1 MTHQFKK
8 IDQFQKEL
16 TVELTKDDLKSYVER
31 TENILG
37 QGLQVDGFRK
47 GKIPKEQL
55 KKHLNPAVVL
65 ESALDVAIRES
76 LAKVIQAEGLDMMN
90 FSKLEVKENTSEKL
104 VYKVLLVLFPDI
116 KIKDLDGFK
125 VARKDVSV
133 EQKEVEDTLNTI
145 RNSRASYTEKDSPAG
160 NGDRVE
166 IDFEVKAGG
175 SPIDGGVS
183 KNHPMILGEKHFIP
197 GFEENLVG
205 MKKDEEKN
213 FSLVAPENYYRKDM
227 AGKKLDFNVKVS
239 KVQSVRLPELND
251 DFAKTLGKFDG
262 ISDMVNS
269 VKGGLLQEKRIK
281 EQQRVRLEILDRMIK
296 ASDIDAPDFMVAKQ
310 LDSMVQDFDN
320 NLHANGMELGLY
332 LAHVGKTQ
340 EDLKKDWQGEAEK
353 QVKIFLILHKA
364 AKDKN
369 ITASHE
375 EIDQELNTVVQSILM
390 RGGTLQETMDVERLK
405 EDIAAKI
412 INEKTLVLLEKLYTA

>member
-16 TVELTKDDLKSYVER
+16 TVELVKDDLKRYVER
-31 TENILG
+31 TEDILG
-37 QGLQVDGFRK
+37 QDLKVDGFRK
-47 GKIPKEQL
+47 GKVPKDQL
-55 KKHLNPAVVL
+55 KKHLDPAVVL

-76 LAKVIQAEGLDMMN
+76 LARVIQEEDLDMMS
-90 FSKLEVKENTSEKL
+90 FSKPEVKENTPEKL

-116 KIKDLDGFK
+116 KIKDIDGLK
-125 VARKDVSV
+125 VVRKDVVV

-145 RNSRASYTEKDSPAG
+145 RKSRAGYGEKDGPAD

-166 IDFEVKAGG
+166 IDFEVKAEGN
-175 SPIDGGVS
+175 PIDGGVS

-205 MKKDEEKN
+205 MKKDEEKA
-213 FSLVAPENYYRKDM
+213 FSLTAPENYYRKDM
-227 AGKKLDFNVKVS
+227 AGKKLDFNVKMI
-239 KVQSVRLPELND
+239 KVQSVRVPELND

-262 ISDMVNS
+262 IADLVIS
-269 VKGGLLQEKRIK
+269 VKDGLLQEKRIK
-281 EQQRVRLEILDRMIK
+281 EQQRVRLEILNQMTK
-296 ASDIDAPDFMVAKQ
+296 ASNIDAPDFMVAKQ
-310 LDSMVQDFDN
+310 LDSMLRDFDN

-340 EDLKKDWQGEAEK
+340 EDLKKDWKGEAEN

-364 AKDKN
+364 AKDRN
-369 ITASHE
+369 ITASRE
-375 EIDQELNTVVQSILM
+375 EVDQELNTVVQSILM
-390 RGGTLQETMDVERLK
+390 RGGTLQENMDVERLK
-405 EDIAAKI
+405 EDISTKI
-412 INEKTLVLLEKLYTA
+412 INEKTLSSLEKLYTE

>member
-37 QGLQVDGFRK
+37 RDLKVDGFRK
-47 GKIPKEQL
+47 GKIPKDRL
-55 KKHLNPAVVL
+55 KQHLDPAVVL

-76 LAKVIQAEGLDMMN
+76 LAKVIREEGLDMMN
-90 FSKLEVKENTSEKL
+90 FSKLEVKENTPEKL
-104 VYKVLLVLFPDI
+104 VYKALLILFPDI

-125 VARKDVSV
+125 VARKNISV

-145 RNSRASYTEKDSPAG
+145 RNSRASYTEKDGPAD

-175 SPIDGGVS
+175 GSIDGGVS

-205 MKKDEEKN
+205 MKKDEDKN

-227 AGKKLDFNVKVS
+227 AGKKLDFNVKMN

-262 ISDMVNS
+262 ISDVVSS
-269 VKGGLLQEKRIK
+269 VKGGLLQEKRVK

-369 ITASHE
+369 IAASHE
-375 EIDQELNTVVQSILM
+375 EIDQELNSVVQSILM
-390 RGGTLQETMDVERLK
+390 RGGTLQENMDMERLK

-412 INEKTLVLLEKLYTA
+412 VNEKTLSLLEKLYTA

>member
-16 TVELTKDDLKSYVER
+16 TVELTEDDLKSYVER

-37 QGLQVDGFRK
+37 QDLRVDGFRK
-47 GKIPKEQL
+47 GKVPKDRL
-55 KKHLNPAVVL
+55 KKHLNPAAVL
-65 ESALDVAIRES
+65 ESALDVAVRES
-76 LAKVIQAEGLDMMN
+76 LAKVIREEDLDMMS
-90 FSKLEVKENTSEKL
+90 FSELEVKENTPEKL

-116 KIKDLDGFK
+116 KIKDIGGLK

-133 EQKEVEDTLNTI
+133 EQKEVDDTLNTI
-145 RNSRASYTEKDSPAG
+145 RNSRANYTEKDGPAG

-183 KNHPMILGEKHFIP
+183 KNHPMILGEKYFVP
-197 GFEENLVG
+197 GFEENLIG
-205 MKKDEEKN
+205 MKKDEEKA
-213 FSLVAPENYYRKDM
+213 FSLVAPEDYYRKDM
-227 AGKKLDFNVKVS
+227 AGKKLDFNVKINR
-239 KVQSVRLPELND
+239 VQSVSLPELND

-262 ISDMVNS
+262 ISDVVSS

-296 ASDIDAPDFMVAKQ
+296 ASDVDAPDFMVAKQ

-332 LAHVGKTQ
+332 LAHIGKTQ
-340 EDLKKDWQGEAEK
+340 EDLKKDWKGEAEK
-353 QVKIFLILHKA
+353 QVKIFLILHKT

-369 ITASHE
+369 IAASHE

-390 RGGTLQETMDVERLK
+390 RGGALQENMDTERLK

-412 INEKTLVLLEKLYTA
+412 VNEKTLAFLEKLHTA

>member
-31 TENILG
+31 TESILG
-37 QGLQVDGFRK
+37 QDLQVDGFRK
-47 GKIPKEQL
+47 GKIPKDQL
-55 KKHLNPAVVL
+55 KKHLDPAAVL

-76 LAKVIQAEGLDMMN
+76 LARVIQEEDLDMMS
-90 FSKLEVKENTSEKL
+90 FSRPEVIENTPEKL
-104 VYKVLLVLFPDI
+104 VYKALLVLFPDI
-116 KIKDLDGFK
+116 KIKDVDGLK
-125 VARKDVSV
+125 VARKDVVV

-145 RNSRASYTEKDSPAG
+145 RNSRAGYTEKDGPAD

-166 IDFEVKAGG
+166 IDFEVKAG
-175 SPIDGGVS
+175 SNLIDGGVS
-183 KNHPMILGEKHFIP
+183 KNHPMILGENHFIP

-227 AGKKLDFNVKVS
+227 AGKKLDFNVRVN
-239 KVQSVRLPELND
+239 KVQSVSLPELND

-262 ISDMVNS
+262 ISDVVNS
-269 VKGGLLQEKRIK
+269 VKGGILQEKRFK
-281 EQQRVRLEILDRMIK
+281 EQQRVRLEILDHMIK
-296 ASDIDAPDFMVAKQ
+296 ASDIDTPDFMVAKQ

-332 LAHVGKTQ
+332 LAHIGKTQ
-340 EDLKKDWQGEAEK
+340 EELKKDWQGEAEK

-369 ITASHE
+369 ISASHE

-390 RGGTLQETMDVERLK
+390 RGGTLQENMDMERLK

-412 INEKTLVLLEKLYTA
+412 INEKTLAFLEKLYTI

>member
-31 TENILG
+31 TESILG

-47 GKIPKEQL
+47 GKIPKDQL
-55 KKHLNPAVVL
+55 KKHLDPAAVL

-76 LAKVIQAEGLDMMN
+76 LAKVIREEDLDMMS
-90 FSKLEVKENTSEKL
+90 FSKLEVKENTPEKL
-104 VYKVLLVLFPDI
+104 VYKALLVLFPDI
-116 KIKDLDGFK
+116 KIKDIDGLK
-125 VARKDVSV
+125 VVKRDVSV

-145 RNSRASYTEKDSPAG
+145 RNSRASYTDKDGPAA

-166 IDFEVKAGG
+166 IDFEVKAG
-175 SPIDGGVS
+175 SDLIDGGVS
-183 KNHPMILGEKHFIP
+183 KNHPMILGENHFIP

-227 AGKKLDFNVKVS
+227 AGKKLDFNVKLN

-262 ISDMVNS
+262 ISDVVNS
-269 VKGGLLQEKRIK
+269 VKGGILQEKRLK
-281 EQQRVRLEILDRMIK
+281 EQQRVRLEILDHMIK
-296 ASDIDAPDFMVAKQ
+296 ASDIDTPDFMVAKQ

-340 EDLKKDWQGEAEK
+340 EELKKDWKGEAEK

-369 ITASHE
+369 IAASHE

-390 RGGTLQETMDVERLK
+390 RGGTLQENMDMERLK

-412 INEKTLVLLEKLYTA
+412 INEKTLTLLEKLYAA